1 MGVINVMCIDLSE
14 IYGCHGGWG
23 GGRGGGGGGGG
34 LAAGGRNGPVAKDR
48 E

>member
-14 IYGCHGGWG
+14 IYGCHGGC
-23 GGRGGGGGGGG
+23 GGGG